1 MLNLPSHS
9 GAGRGVLGDA
19 DFWIGLVLIGTG
31 GAALYQ
37 ALGFD
42 GASRN
47 FPLIVSGLLA
57 VSGLAL
63 LARCLTGKLVNPL
76 KRREILAIAAAIGLI
91 ALWIVALKSGLGFV
105 ISTFALQ
112 LGLLWLA
119 GERRLLRGVLIAAL
133 IAVAAYLTFAM
144 LLDVRLPRSFLNFIL
159 PGL

>member
-1 MLNLPSHS
+1 MPNPSS
-9 GAGRGVLGDA
+9 SAFAGRSALRDA
-19 DFWIGLVLIGTG
+19 DFWTGLVLAGAG
-31 GAALYQ
+31 GVALYQ

-47 FPLIVSGLLA
+47 FPLIVSGLLTA
-57 VSGLAL
+57 AGLAL
-63 LARCLTGKLVNPL
+63 LARCLTGKLTNPL
-76 KRREILAIAAAIGLI
+76 KRREMVAIAAAIGLI

-119 GERRLLRGVLIAAL
+119 GERRLLRAALISAL